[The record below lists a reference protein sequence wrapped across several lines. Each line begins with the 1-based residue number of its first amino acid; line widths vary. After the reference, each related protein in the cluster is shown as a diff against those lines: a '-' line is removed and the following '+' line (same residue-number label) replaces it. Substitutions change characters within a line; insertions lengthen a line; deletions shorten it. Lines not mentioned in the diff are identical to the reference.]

1 MHNSGHLFRVHSV
14 AFRSKVLFHPVNYGE
29 VLQTHRKIFRH
40 IRFIA
45 LLSAGLGYLIDIAF
59 NNSVPWFVFRALIV
73 GMTTLVAF
81 ETVSRPSVKIR
92 YGARWVYQVLAVACM
107 VPLTTL
113 TLWGVTTPAADWP
126 YFWRDGDRLME
137 FGFVTFIGLLVAPW
151 VALGALVRQK
161 EGLAREQKIYFEL
174 NQSKSQSLI
183 ETLRQKLQQPRTTE
197 YRTSIRIRVGAKL
210 HVIAVEDIAYFQS
223 DGKYTRVLWRNQ
235 TGAYSEGLI
244 RSPLKALLKQLDPK
258 AFSQTHRS
266 TIVNL
271 AFISHIDRG
280 RNDTGQLHLKGIN
293 DILPISRAYLKAF
306 RKLG

>member
-1 MHNSGHLFRVHSV
+1 M
-14 AFRSKVLFHPVNYGE
+14 AFCSKVLFHPINYGR
-29 VLQTHRKIFRH
+29 VLQTHRQILKH
-40 IRFIA
+40 IRFIV

-59 NNSVPWFVFRALIV
+59 NNGVPWFVFRTLIV

-81 ETVSRPSVKIR
+81 ETVARWPVKIR

-113 TLWGVTTPAADWP
+113 ILWGVTTPAADWP

-161 EGLAREQKIYFEL
+161 DGLAREQKIYFEL

-183 ETLRQKLQQPRTTE
+183 ETLRQKLQQPQKTG

-210 HVIAVEDIAYFQS
+210 HVIDVEDIAYFQS

-235 TGAYSEGLI
+235 TGAHSEGLI

-258 AFSQTHRS
+258 AFAQTHRS

-271 AFISHIDRG
+271 AFLSHIDRG
-280 RNDTGQLHLKGIN
+280 RNNTGQLHLKDIK

-306 RKLG
+306 RQIG